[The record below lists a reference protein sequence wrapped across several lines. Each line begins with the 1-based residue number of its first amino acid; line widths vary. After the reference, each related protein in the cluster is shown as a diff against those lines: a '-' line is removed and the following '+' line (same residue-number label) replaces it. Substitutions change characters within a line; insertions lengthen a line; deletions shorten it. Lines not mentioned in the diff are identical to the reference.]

1 MVVIQPVS
9 ATKTFDV
16 ATSGIEVINVTE
28 YTGYFGEAYEIAL
41 EHGRPDYKNIV
52 TTGTIILAVYD
63 VAMILIFIGLSFFRS
78 EVISTISRRL
88 RDIPYEGNNVQHV
101 RDRAQTVPPTRPAP
115 YKPPAVQHGLMYK
128 RPKVHESDESEP
140 E

>member
-1 MVVIQPVS
+1 VVVIQPVS

-16 ATSGIEVINVTE
+16 ATSGIEVVNVTE

-41 EHGRPDYKNIV
+41 EHGRPDYKNLA

-88 RDIPYEGNNVQHV
+88 RDIPYEGNNVPPAQH
-101 RDRAQTVPPTRPAP
+101 DRQTVPPTRPAP

-140 E
+140 